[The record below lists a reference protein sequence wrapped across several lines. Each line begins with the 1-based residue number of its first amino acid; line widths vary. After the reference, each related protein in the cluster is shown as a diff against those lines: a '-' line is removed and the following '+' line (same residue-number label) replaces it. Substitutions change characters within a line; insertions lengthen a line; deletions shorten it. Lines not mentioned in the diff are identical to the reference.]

1 MAEGT
6 GVEPASPCGRRFSR
20 PLQYHYATPPRVLR
34 VSDYIAALLDAQPQ
48 LSEQCVRSPTM
59 REGNP
64 LQLSPLGS
72 SF

>member
-1 MAEGT
+1 
-6 GVEPASPCGRRFSR
+6 
-20 PLQYHYATPPRVLR
+20 VLR

-72 SF
+72 GF